1 MDAPTIHSGDRDR
14 DYDPLDEIDEQDA
27 LEASAEVDL
36 CAGCG
41 HFLPLAPDGYC
52 GQCEPPATELKPI
65 AARVQ
70 LPKRIDE
77 NEVA

>member
-14 DYDPLDEIDEQDA
+14 DYDPLDELDEQDA
-27 LEASAEVDL
+27 LEALADAEL

-52 GQCEPPATELKPI
+52 GQCEPPATLKPI
-65 AARVQ
+65 TVHVQ